1 LSEHRRT
8 IRRVISGAVCVPC
21 DGVTNLATWERP
33 EAFAWDEVPSKED
46 PTRRY
51 YWNAVSGTT
60 TWEKP
65 AVLAWKTAEYGFW

>member
-1 LSEHRRT
+1 
-8 IRRVISGAVCVPC
+8 
-21 DGVTNLATWERP
+21 VTNLATWERP

-46 PTRRY
+46 PTRKY